1 MGSDRAGPFDPGPVL
16 RAALSRGGDW
26 AEVYHEH
33 TRYAA
38 VALEDRRV
46 EEARESTRM
55 GAGVRIVEGDR
66 TWYGHV
72 TAPDPGALEE
82 LAADLAR
89 ARPLGAGTDPGPP
102 GQACAGPAGG
112 AFAGVDLAARADLC
126 RRAEGAARGAD
137 RRVRQVRVVYR
148 DHTQGVAVAA
158 SDGRWVL
165 DLREG
170 FYLGVLVVAA
180 DGDVVQTG
188 YEAVGAGAG
197 WDLFENDPPEEVALR
212 AARRAVAMLEAPR
225 APGGPMPVVIAGAA
239 GGTMIHEAVG
249 HGLEAD
255 LVLAGHSVF
264 ADKVGE
270 PIASPLVTVVDDPT
284 LPGRRGSYAFD
295 DEGTPARRTV
305 LVDRGVL
312 LGFLHSRITAART
325 GAEPTGH
332 GRRESFEHVP
342 LPRMANTFIAP
353 GPHDPA
359 EIVRSTPRGLYVT
372 RMGGGQV
379 NTVSGD
385 FVFEVSEGYRIEG
398 GEVGRPVRGATLV
411 GNGPRVLREIDRVGG
426 DLGFA
431 VGTCGKDGQG
441 VPVSDAQPTIRIPEL
456 VVGGAAGQDA
466 RAPRRR
472 QTRGFPTGNPGP
484 TSAVTGRRP

>member
-1 MGSDRAGPFDPGPVL
+1 MRSDAAGPFHPGPVL
-16 RAALSRGGDW
+16 RAALSRGGEW
-26 AEVYHEH
+26 AEAFHED
-33 TRYAA
+33 TRYAT
-38 VALEDRRV
+38 VVVEDRRV
-46 EEARESTRM
+46 EEARESTRL
-55 GAGVRIVEGDR
+55 GAGVRIVEGER
-66 TWYGHV
+66 TWYGHA
-72 TAPDPGALEE
+72 TAPDPEGLEV

-89 ARPLGAGTDPGPP
+89 DRPGAPGVEPGPFREAALVP
-102 GQACAGPAGG
+102 GAR
-112 AFAGVDLAARADLC
+112 AFEGIDLAARADLC
-126 RRAEGAARGAD
+126 RRAERAARAAD

-148 DHTQGVAVAA
+148 DHTQRVAVAA
-158 SDGRWVL
+158 SDGRWAL

-197 WDLFENDPPEEVALR
+197 WDLFDDDPPEEIALR
-212 AARRAVAMLEAPR
+212 AARRAVAMLDAPR

-305 LVDRGVL
+305 LVERGVL
-312 LGFLHSRITAART
+312 RGFLHSRLTAARL

-332 GRRESFEHVP
+332 GRRESFRHVP

-359 EIVRSTPRGLYVT
+359 EILRSTPRGLYVT

-398 GEVGRPVRGATLV
+398 GEVGEPVRGATLV

-456 VVGGAAGQDA
+456 VVGGAAG
-466 RAPRRR
+466 
-472 QTRGFPTGNPGP
+472 
-484 TSAVTGRRP
+484 